1 MKTKKV
7 KDRNMRFRT
16 MGRVKEKTQNKSNFF
31 YANYTKFIFFKLG
44 RPFVF
49 PLLKLMGIR
58 G

>member
-1 MKTKKV
+1 
-7 KDRNMRFRT
+7 MRFRT